1 VSPDRPRLFA
11 EVDDFS
17 LLIFV
22 GPNMT
27 EPKKTNIS
35 RPILPVWMYIYFLW
49 LIGLMWLDSFGL
61 VHCIV
66 VMVIGL
72 VPLRI
77 GYLMSLAQIWG
88 LDRDDQGKMTKEE
101 AEEEVEE
108 VIRNMERTY
117 WLGTIKAHVIFL
129 FIYLSIRYLW

>member
-1 VSPDRPRLFA
+1 
-11 EVDDFS
+11 
-17 LLIFV
+17 
-22 GPNMT
+22 MT

-49 LIGLMWLDSFGL
+49 LIALMWLDSFGL

-66 VMVIGL
+66 VIVIGL

-117 WLGTIKAHVIFL
+117 WLDTIKAHAIFL
-129 FIYLSIRYLW
+129 FIYLSFRYLW